1 MSQAYHNHSH
11 QLTNN
16 IKIAFFLNFGFAIIE
31 IFGGLW
37 TNSLAIVSD
46 AVHDL
51 GDSFSLGLA
60 WYLEKNQIKKAIVLF
75 LMVTDVYLYWQL

>member
-1 MSQAYHNHSH
+1 MGHNHSH
-11 QLTNN
+11 NHSHSHQITKV
-16 IKIAFFLNFGFAIIE
+16 IKLAFFLNLGFAILE

-51 GDSFSLGLA
+51 GDSVSLGLA
-60 WYLEKNQIKKAIVLF
+60 WYLEKYSNKQSDRAF
-75 LMVTDVYLYWQL
+75 SYG